1 MTTIIIPQRLQH
13 CLCHPVGQSILSVI
27 HVPTVPYPPCQLY
40 FFTML
45 FLHTLSP
52 PIHRHPISLSRNI
65 IIVWMHSV
73 CVSIIKKEV
82 LHHYTEP
89 SSALTIMSLG
99 VSRCWWYYPGLHN
112 KLLKPLAQGAS
123 RFEKLLA
130 RKKSYW
136 PEKITGLNF
145 RNQRRGLHTKHD

>member
-1 MTTIIIPQRLQH
+1 MFLYRAVAGPSDCSKPFTLTGLQ
-13 CLCHPVGQSILSVI
+13 
-27 HVPTVPYPPCQLY
+27 
-40 FFTML
+40 
-45 FLHTLSP
+45 
-52 PIHRHPISLSRNI
+52 
-65 IIVWMHSV
+65 
-73 CVSIIKKEV
+73 
-82 LHHYTEP
+82 
-89 SSALTIMSLG
+89 
-99 VSRCWWYYPGLHN
+99 N

>member
-1 MTTIIIPQRLQH
+1 MSVTTSAHWKGLLHRNDFIYWQEDINFVYYL
-13 CLCHPVGQSILSVI
+13 VGQVDRVYMIITELSLDDDLRRVI
-27 HVPTVPYPPCQLY
+27 AG
-40 FFTML
+40 
-45 FLHTLSP
+45 
-52 PIHRHPISLSRNI
+52 I
-65 IIVWMHSV
+65 
-73 CVSIIKKEV
+73 
-82 LHHYTEP
+82 
-89 SSALTIMSLG
+89 
-99 VSRCWWYYPGLHN
+99 PGLHN

>member
-1 MTTIIIPQRLQH
+1 
-13 CLCHPVGQSILSVI
+13 
-27 HVPTVPYPPCQLY
+27 
-40 FFTML
+40 
-45 FLHTLSP
+45 
-52 PIHRHPISLSRNI
+52 
-65 IIVWMHSV
+65 
-73 CVSIIKKEV
+73 
-82 LHHYTEP
+82 
-89 SSALTIMSLG
+89 MSFMVAG
-99 VSRCWWYYPGLHN
+99 TFSGLHN

>member
-1 MTTIIIPQRLQH
+1 
-13 CLCHPVGQSILSVI
+13 
-27 HVPTVPYPPCQLY
+27 
-40 FFTML
+40 
-45 FLHTLSP
+45 
-52 PIHRHPISLSRNI
+52 
-65 IIVWMHSV
+65 
-73 CVSIIKKEV
+73 
-82 LHHYTEP
+82 
-89 SSALTIMSLG
+89 MSLG
-99 VSRCWWYYPGLHN
+99 QNAKWKKVMSESPEFTFADIVMKVNRTNGKVKSLYLPCQPSKQVSAVPGLHN